1 VSRPVR
7 NVVIV
12 GRDAAAWLT
21 ALGLKR
27 AFGRQG
33 VNVTVLELPSMV
45 RSADVLVGL
54 PTLEGLHRL
63 LGLDTDDMLAATAG
77 AYALGQQFAN
87 WSQARPP
94 FVHAYDTHGAPIHRI
109 DFLQHWLKARSEGMN
124 VPLEEFSLGAAAA
137 KHGRFVVHG
146 DATSGFS
153 KARAGYHLDAS
164 AYIRLVRQKAIEL
177 GVQRQAGKLGEV
189 VRSDSGIVSVSLAGG
204 EPLAADLFVDAS
216 GVDAVLIGKVLEQP
230 LESWSPWFGCDRVLV
245 TSGPKLNPLPAMSRI
260 SGFKAGWIGMFPLRD
275 RTPVVAAYDSRRIS
289 DAEMLQSASVLCGM
303 RLGDAF
309 VAPCEP
315 GMRSAPWTGNCVAI
329 GEAAVVLEPLDA
341 ASLHMIHVGLS
352 HLITLFPV
360 SAEAMLEA
368 EPFNT
373 SMQNH
378 ARNLRDFQIVHYRL
392 NGRLDEPFWD
402 RARETPPPPEL
413 AAKLDLFAARGA
425 VALYDDETFQEEN
438 WASVLIGHGLIPRGY
453 DPQVDTLAPDELIA
467 AFQRMLGFIAS
478 TVRDM
483 PSVEAQL
490 ELFAP
495 LPSNASF

>member
-1 VSRPVR
+1 MSGPVR

-21 ALGLKR
+21 ALGLRR

-77 AYALGQQFAN
+77 AFALGQQFAN
-87 WSQARPP
+87 WSQGRPP
-94 FVHAYDTHGAPIHRI
+94 FVHGYDTHGAPIHRI

-146 DATSGFS
+146 ETTSGFS
-153 KARAGYHLDAS
+153 KARAGYHLDAT
-164 AYIRLVRQKAIEL
+164 AYVLQVRQRAIAA
-177 GVQRQAGKLGEV
+177 GVQRQAGLLGEV
-189 VRSDSGIVSVSLAGG
+189 VRSDAGIASVSLIGG
-204 EPLAADLFVDAS
+204 EPVTGDLFIDAS
-216 GVDAVLIGKVLEQP
+216 GPDAVLIGKTLEQP
-230 LESWSPWFGCDRVLV
+230 LESWSSWFGCDRVLV

-260 SGFKAGWIGMFPLRD
+260 SAFRAGWIGMFPLRD
-275 RTPVVAAYDSRRIS
+275 RTPVIAAYDSGKIS
-289 DAEMLQSASVLCGM
+289 DAEMLQNASVLCGM

-309 VAPCEP
+309 VAPSAP
-315 GMRSAPWTGNCVAI
+315 GMRNAPWTGNCVAI
-329 GEAAVVLEPLDA
+329 GEAAVALEPLDA
-341 ASLHMIHVGLS
+341 APLHMIHVGLS

-360 SAEAMLEA
+360 RAGVMPEAD
-368 EPFNT
+368 PFNT

-378 ARNLRDFQIVHYRL
+378 ARNLRDFQIAHYRL
-392 NGRLDEPFWD
+392 NERLDEPFWD
-402 RARETPPPPEL
+402 KAREAEPPPEL
-413 AAKLDLFAARGA
+413 ATRLDLFAARGA
-425 VALYDDETFQEEN
+425 VALFDDETFQEEN

-453 DPQVDTLAPDELIA
+453 DPQLEALASDELIQ
-467 AFQRMLGFIAS
+467 AFKSMLGFIAAA
-478 TVRDM
+478 VRDM

-490 ELFAP
+490 ELFSP